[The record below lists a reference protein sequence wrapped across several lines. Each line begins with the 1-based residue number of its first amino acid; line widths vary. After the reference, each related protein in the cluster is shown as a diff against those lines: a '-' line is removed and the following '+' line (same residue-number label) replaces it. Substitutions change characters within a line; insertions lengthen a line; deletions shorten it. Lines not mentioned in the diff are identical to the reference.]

1 MSVNIKNLEIG
12 AGKTKICVPVIG
24 RTDEE
29 ILSQAMELKYSVA
42 DIIEWRVDFFDDVM
56 DCDKVL
62 KMTDKIVDV
71 LGDKPVLFTFR
82 SKKEGG
88 EKCIDTVNYKKLLK
102 TVIRHNK
109 VGAVDVEAF
118 MEEGLLEEISKAA
131 ADYDVK
137 IIASN
142 HDFDG
147 TPEKDE
153 IVRRLMAMKEMGAHI
168 CKIAVMPKNPQDV
181 LTLLTATTEVKNKD
195 RDMTIITMSMGQLG
209 VISRVSGKIFGS
221 AMTFGARTKEQASAP
236 GQLMMNELKNILD
249 SIE

>member
-71 LGDKPVLFTFR
+71 LGDKPVLFSFS

-88 EKCIDTVNYKKLLK
+88 E
-102 TVIRHNK
+102 
-109 VGAVDVEAF
+109 
-118 MEEGLLEEISKAA
+118 
-131 ADYDVK
+131 
-137 IIASN
+137 
-142 HDFDG
+142 
-147 TPEKDE
+147 
-153 IVRRLMAMKEMGAHI
+153 
-168 CKIAVMPKNPQDV
+168 
-181 LTLLTATTEVKNKD
+181 
-195 RDMTIITMSMGQLG
+195 
-209 VISRVSGKIFGS
+209 
-221 AMTFGARTKEQASAP
+221 
-236 GQLMMNELKNILD
+236 
-249 SIE
+249 